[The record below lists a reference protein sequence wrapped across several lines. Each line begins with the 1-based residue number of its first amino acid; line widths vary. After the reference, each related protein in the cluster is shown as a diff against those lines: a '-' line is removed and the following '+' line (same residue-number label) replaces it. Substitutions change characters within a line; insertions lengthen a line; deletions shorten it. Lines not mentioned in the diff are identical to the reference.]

1 MVLGPLIQAGA
12 NILGGIFGS
21 NSAKKQQQ
29 AQLELQEDFAKKGIQ
44 WRVKDAQKAGIH
56 PLYALGAQTSQFSPI
71 AISGNDFGAGIA
83 AAGQDIGR
91 AIDAT
96 RTAGSQA
103 GAIQKTMQDLTVQR
117 MGLENELLS
126 AQIARVK
133 QPGNPP
139 PMPSLTDRYLV
150 DGQAQTVQ
158 PLINDRLMDR
168 TVADPNNKWQEPGAV
183 VDIGHA
189 RTQDGGLA
197 PVYSAD
203 VKQRLED
210 DPFGML
216 WWNMRNRV
224 LNGWGDTPPAGPYKA
239 PPGSHWEW
247 DLAKGQWLLVKN
259 ERR

>member
-1 MVLGPLIQAGA
+1 MVLGPLISAGA
-12 NILGGIFGS
+12 SLLGGIFGG

-29 AQLELQEDFAKKGIQ
+29 AQLDLQEDFAKKGIQ

-71 AISGNDFGAGIA
+71 AITGNDFGAGVA

-133 QPGNPP
+133 QPSNPP
-139 PMPSLTDRYLV
+139 PMPSMTDRFLV
-150 DGQAQTVQ
+150 DGQGQTVQ
-158 PLINDRLMDR
+158 PLINDRLMER
-168 TVADPNNKWQEPGAV
+168 TVADPANKWQEPGAV
-183 VDIGHA
+183 TDRGHV
-189 RTQDGGLA
+189 RTDSGGLA
-197 PVYSAD
+197 PVYSSDAQ
-203 VKQRLED
+203 QRYED
-210 DPFGML
+210 DFIGSL
-216 WWNMRNRV
+216 TWNVRNR
-224 LNGWGDTPPAGPYKA
+224 LLPSLWGPAAVPPYKA
-239 PPGSHWEW
+239 PAGQHWEY
-247 DLAKGQWLLVKN
+247 DVLRQEYVLRN
-259 ERR
+259 NDRR